1 MRLQRFL
8 ALALACSPCL
18 AQQAPRA
25 TTVQLPKGVSYTGHL
40 YLDVDADGRKD
51 LVLAVRESSPRR
63 RAIHVHLQQQGE
75 PAFVN
80 EPSWP
85 PYPVEADVVAFTLA
99 DVGPAKGRE
108 LVLFTPERAV
118 MVTRNEAG
126 TTDYAVLFPHRIVWP
141 AAERDAVLALPDA
154 RIDLDGNG
162 SEDILLPEPDG
173 ALIVTNP
180 GGGAAARRFE
190 LQLPAWV
197 SPIANATNGATAMN
211 GDSLR
216 VQFESDDDESGA
228 DERKRATTPLVT
240 LFTRTPAPQ
249 LLDLEGDGTAELVS
263 VRNRRLH
270 ALALDGSSKAVHR
283 DLPFPQDRLA
293 LFDPSFDVQLVDV
306 DGDRRLDLLLSSSA
320 SRNDEVEVRMDLY
333 RTAADGTW
341 STKPDSRLR
350 TQTLARPPQVV
361 DVDGDGTLD
370 LVACTLRIDAL
381 RALTGGGAEVALEV
395 QVNVFR
401 GTGERFVT
409 PALLNQVLRLP
420 TKSERGGGAFLQV
433 LPAAGGELPALLHRE
448 GDALVL
454 QPFEPDGSKVR
465 LGNPVRRLPI
475 ADRARPVMLDTDRG
489 EVLVTGA
496 TEVLFVR
503 MR

>member
-1 MRLQRFL
+1 MSLRRLL
-8 ALALACSPCL
+8 AIALACSPCA

-25 TTVQLPKGVSYTGHL
+25 TTVQLPKGATYTGHL
-40 YLDVDADGRKD
+40 HLDVDADGRKD
-51 LVLAVRESSPRR
+51 LVLAFRESNPRR
-63 RAIHVHLQQQGE
+63 RSIQVHLQQQGE

-85 PYPVEADVVAFTLA
+85 PYPVEADVVAFAFA

-118 MVTRNEAG
+118 MVTRGEGGAV
-126 TTDYAVLFPHRIVWP
+126 DYAVLFQHRIVWP

-173 ALIVTNP
+173 ALLVANP
-180 GGGAAARRFE
+180 AGGEAARRHE

-197 SPIANATNGATAMN
+197 SPIADATNGAASMN

-216 VQFESDDDESGA
+216 VQFESSDDEAGA
-228 DERKRATTPLVT
+228 DERKRASTPLVT
-240 LFTRTPAPQ
+240 LFTRAPAPR
-249 LLDLEGDGTAELVS
+249 LLDLEGDGVAELVS
-263 VRNRRLH
+263 VRNQRLH
-270 ALALDGSSKAVHR
+270 SLVLDGSSKPSYR
-283 DLPFPQDRLA
+283 ELPIPQDRLA

-333 RTAADGTW
+333 RTRADGTW
-341 STKPDSRLR
+341 PAKPDSRLR
-350 TQTLARPPQVV
+350 TQTLARPPQLV

-381 RALTGGGAEVALEV
+381 RALTGGSDVTLEV

-433 LPAAGGELPALLHRE
+433 LPASGGELPALLHRE

-465 LGNPVRRLPI
+465 LGNPIRRLAI
-475 ADRARPVMLDTDRG
+475 ADRARPALLDAGQG
-489 EVLVTGA
+489 EVLVTSA
-496 TEVLFVR
+496 SEVLFVR

>member
-1 MRLQRFL
+1 MSMHWAT
-8 ALALACSPCL
+8 ALVLACIPCA
-18 AQQAPRA
+18 AQQVPRT
-25 TTVQLPKGVSYTGHL
+25 TTVQFRKGISYTGHL
-40 YLDVDADGRKD
+40 HADVDGDGRKD
-51 LVLAVRESSPRR
+51 LVFAVRESSPRR
-63 RAIHVHLQQQGE
+63 RAIQVHLQQPAE
-75 PAFVN
+75 PCFVN

-85 PYPVEADVVAFTLA
+85 PYPVESDVVAFTFA
-99 DVGPAKGRE
+99 DVGPDKGRE

-118 MVTRNEAG
+118 MVTRSKAG
-126 TTDYAVLFPHRIVWP
+126 TSDYAVLFPHRIVWP
-141 AAERDAVLALPDA
+141 AADRDTVLPLADA

-216 VQFESDDDESGA
+216 VQFEAGDDEAGA
-228 DERKRATTPLVT
+228 DERKRAITPLVT
-240 LFTRTPAPQ
+240 LFTRTPGPR
-249 LLDLEGDGTAELVS
+249 LLDLEGDGIAELVS
-263 VRNRRLH
+263 VRNQRLH
-270 ALALDGSSKAVHR
+270 ALALDGSGKSSQRQVP
-283 DLPFPQDRLA
+283 LPPDRLA
-293 LFDPSFDVQLVDV
+293 LFDPSFDVQLVDI

-333 RTAADGTW
+333 RTRADGTW
-341 STKPDSRLR
+341 PAKPDSRLR
-350 TQTLARPPQVV
+350 TQTLARPPQLV
-361 DVDGDGTLD
+361 DVNGDGTLD

-381 RALTGGGAEVALEV
+381 RALTGGSDVSLEV

-420 TKSERGGGAFLQV
+420 TKAERGGGAFLQV
-433 LPAAGGELPALLHRE
+433 VPASGGALPALLHRE

-454 QPFEPDGSKVR
+454 QTFEPDDSKVR
-465 LGNPVRRLPI
+465 LGNVTRRLPI
-475 ADRARPVMLDTDRG
+475 ADRARPMMLDDAAG
-489 EVLVTGA
+489 EVLVVGE

>member
-1 MRLQRFL
+1 MILRFL
-8 ALALACSPCL
+8 VLAVACSPCV
-18 AQQAPRA
+18 AQQAARA
-25 TTVQLPKGVSYTGHL
+25 TAVQLQKGVAYTGHIHV
-40 YLDVDADGRKD
+40 DVDGDGLKD

-63 RAIHVHLQQQGE
+63 RAIQVHLQQPAE
-75 PAFVN
+75 PPFVN
-80 EPSWP
+80 EPSWA
-85 PYPVEADVVAFTLA
+85 PYPVEADVVAFTFA

-118 MVTRNEAG
+118 MVTRGEGGAV
-126 TTDYAVLFPHRIVWP
+126 DYSVLFRHRIVWP
-141 AAERDAVLALPDA
+141 AAERDAVLPLADA

-162 SEDILLPEPDG
+162 SEDLLLPEPDG
-173 ALIVTNP
+173 ALLVANP
-180 GGGAAARRFE
+180 SGGDAMRRFE
-190 LQLPAWV
+190 LSLPAWV
-197 SPIANATNGATAMN
+197 SPIATATNGAAGMN

-216 VQFESDDDESGA
+216 VQFEAGDDEAGA

-240 LFTRTPAPQ
+240 LLTRAPAPRV
-249 LLDLEGDGTAELVS
+249 LDLEGDGTAELVA
-263 VRNRRLH
+263 VRNQRLH
-270 ALALDGSSKAVHR
+270 ALALDGGNKAAQR
-283 DLPFPQDRLA
+283 ELPVPQDRLT

-333 RTAADGTW
+333 RTRADGTW
-341 STKPDSRLR
+341 PTKPDSRLR
-350 TQTLARPPQVV
+350 TQTLARPPQLI

-381 RALTGGGAEVALEV
+381 RALTGGSDVSLEV

-448 GDALVL
+448 GDVLVL

-465 LGNPVRRLPI
+465 LGNVIRRLPV
-475 ADRARPVMLDTDRG
+475 AERARPAMLDADRG
-489 EVLVTGA
+489 EVLVTGPS
-496 TEVLFVR
+496 EVLFVR